1 MALRWWADDGPSLN
15 ADLAAL
21 RFFSGSGP
29 VLLRNPTF
37 FVIFQ
42 CGFRTPCAP
51 PPPLDPPMRSLF
63 DNAIRTNQS
72 RTGSD
77 YKRALFIAMSQLA
90 KSVSGRS
97 ICKTRLICIYIVNK
111 TNCSGY
117 SRKMV
122 KYIFLSQF
130 LNSDID

>member
-1 MALRWWADDGPSLN
+1 MI
-15 ADLAAL
+15 
-21 RFFSGSGP
+21 FSGDLTRIAKKAYSY
-29 VLLRNPTF
+29 
-37 FVIFQ
+37 VIFQ
-42 CGFRTPCAP
+42 CVCVCGGGGGSGPL
-51 PPPLDPPMRSLF
+51 PPLDPPMSSLF
-63 DNAIRTNQS
+63 HNAIRTNQS
-72 RTGSD
+72 RTGSE
-77 YKRALFIAMSQLA
+77 YKRSLFIAMSQLA